1 MHTVVVQIS
10 VDELKKLIQDAVE
23 QKLLELLGDPD
34 WGLELR
40 EEIQERL
47 KRSFTAEE
55 QGERGIPAE
64 EDILQDSLS
73 LRCYT

>member
-34 WGLELR
+34 WGLELK

-55 QGERGIPAE
+55 QGARGILAE
-64 EDILQDSLS
+64 EVAARLGLEW
-73 LRCYT
+73 